1 VVDISFLLGLAQAS
15 EGSQC
20 RQEKSRYN
28 EPDFNHKPSAR
39 RCHWRAFLFG
49 EHYMP
54 SFDVVSE
61 LDKHE
66 VTNAVENAVKELDRR
81 YDLKGKGSFEFKEKD
96 LTVNLTAEAEFQLE
110 AMIEILKLA
119 LVKRKIDVQCLEV
132 KDAYASGK
140 LMKQEAVLKEGI
152 DKELAKKIVA
162 HIKDAKLKV
171 QAAIQGEQVRV
182 TGKKRDD
189 LQEAIAALRGKEF
202 GMPLQFNN
210 FRD

>member
-1 VVDISFLLGLAQAS
+1 
-15 EGSQC
+15 
-20 RQEKSRYN
+20 
-28 EPDFNHKPSAR
+28 
-39 RCHWRAFLFG
+39 
-49 EHYMP
+49 MP

-66 VTNAVENAVKELDRR
+66 VTNAVDNAIKDLDRR
-81 YDLKGKGSFEFKEKD
+81 YDLRGKGSFEFKEK
-96 LTVNLTAEAEFQLE
+96 TVTLTAEADFMLE
-110 AMIEILKLA
+110 QMIEILKLA

-132 KDAYASGK
+132 KDPYASGK
-140 LMKQEAVLKEGI
+140 VVKQEVTLREGI

-162 HIKDAKLKV
+162 LIKDGKLKV

-189 LQEAIAALRGKEF
+189 LQEAIALLRTQEL

>member
-1 VVDISFLLGLAQAS
+1 
-15 EGSQC
+15 
-20 RQEKSRYN
+20 
-28 EPDFNHKPSAR
+28 
-39 RCHWRAFLFG
+39 
-49 EHYMP
+49 MP

-81 YDLKGKGSFEFKEKD
+81 YDLKGKGTFEFKEKD
-96 LTVNLTAEAEFQLE
+96 LTVNLTAEADFQLE

-152 DKELAKKIVA
+152 DKELAKKNRRSRQRRQAQGPGRHSGRAGA
-162 HIKDAKLKV
+162 HH
-171 QAAIQGEQVRV
+171 R
-182 TGKKRDD
+182 
-189 LQEAIAALRGKEF
+189 QEA
-202 GMPLQFNN
+202 
-210 FRD
+210 